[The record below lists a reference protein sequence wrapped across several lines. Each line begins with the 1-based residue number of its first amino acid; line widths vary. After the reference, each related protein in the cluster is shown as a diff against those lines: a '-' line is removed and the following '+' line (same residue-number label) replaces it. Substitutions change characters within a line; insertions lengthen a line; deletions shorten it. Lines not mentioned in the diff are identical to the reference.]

1 MTRHRRIA
9 TALVLVTLFAIP
21 GCRGATVTDAR
32 TPTGAIIRHGT
43 VPMTQGDR
51 TYRAY
56 IPTSLSTTDPTPL
69 ILALHGSGG
78 DADSFAPVTGFD
90 GLAESARFVVVY
102 PDGYEQS
109 WNAGRC
115 CGPAVTRGSGDVA
128 FIAKLLDVFLA
139 DPKLHIDPRAIY
151 VSGFSLGGMMTYRLG
166 CELSE
171 RIAAIGLVSGVL
183 AYETCQPT
191 RAVPLLHIHGT
202 SDHVVPY
209 EGQSPPDGLA
219 SAPASVAKWRT
230 LCPGV
235 DVQLL
240 TIDGGGHVWPRDIGH
255 SPSLSGIRA
264 ADSFWQ
270 FFASHRM

>member
-1 MTRHRRIA
+1 MPA
-9 TALVLVTLFAIP
+9 
-21 GCRGATVTDAR
+21 CRSATVSDTS
-32 TPTGAIIRHGT
+32 TPSGAIVRHGT

-56 IPTSLSTTDPTPL
+56 IPSSRSATSPMGLVF
-69 ILALHGSGG
+69 ALHGSGG

-90 GLAESARFVVVY
+90 ALAETAHFVAVY
-102 PDGYEQS
+102 PNGYEQS

-115 CGPAVTRGSGDVA
+115 CGPAVMQGSGDVA
-128 FIAKLLDVFLA
+128 FIGKLIDLLLA
-139 DPKLHIDPRAIY
+139 DPTLHIDPKAIY

-171 RIAAIGLVSGVL
+171 RIAAIGVVSGAL
-183 AYETCQPT
+183 AYTDCRPS
-191 RAVPLLHIHGT
+191 RPVPLLHIHGT

-209 EGQSPPDGLA
+209 EGQSPPDGLP
-219 SAPASVAKWRT
+219 SAPASVARWQA

-240 TIDGGGHVWPRDIGH
+240 TIDGGGHVWPRDIGN

-264 ADSFWQ
+264 ADSLWR
-270 FFASHRM
+270 FFAAHRL